1 MYSEAYL
8 FLKKKSIFFLGG
20 GSLVFLSERPN
31 TAKKLFA
38 MQLHIVDFK
47 VDNSQ

>member
-8 FLKKKSIFFLGG
+8 FLKKRSIFFGGG